1 MKNKSKEEDW
11 KCGRMEEW
19 GDGMMDEWNIG
30 IIGKPNIPTFL
41 RCVYVLNIQEQT

>member
-30 IIGKPNIPTFL
+30 IIGKPNIPMFL
-41 RCVYVLNIQEQT
+41 HCVYVLNIQEQT